1 MTSSS
6 PLVLDLPPL
15 PTYTLTPR
23 PPLLAPIPDNILAL
37 ILPIVAYWALSM
49 IYHFI
54 DVNDYFPQYRL
65 HTPTELLKRNK
76 VTRWEVVRDVVLQQV
91 VQTIAGIGLSYFDGE
106 EMIGKEDYDVAS
118 WARRIRV
125 AQKILPRLL
134 ALFGFDSLGI
144 AKNVSQSGY
153 TMLGAALAG
162 GYYPMLTQSVI
173 LENGAKATA
182 PAFAGWELATANFIY
197 WYFIP
202 AVQFAWA
209 IGVLDTWQYF
219 LHRAMHLNRWLY
231 GEFSQERVYRI
242 TLTTQSPSI
251 PATTDFTSPTRSV
264 PFTTIRS
271 RDSCL
276 TPLVLASDS

>member
-1 MTSSS
+1 MSNSSV
-6 PLVLDLPPL
+6 VLDLPPL
-15 PTYTLTPR
+15 PSYTLVPR

-37 ILPIVAYWALSM
+37 ILPIVAYWGLSM
-49 IYHFI
+49 FYHFI

-65 HTPTELLKRNK
+65 HTPAELLKRNK

-91 VQTIAGIGLSYFDGE
+91 VQTLAGVVLSMVDGE
-106 EMIGKEDYDVAS
+106 ELMGKEEYDVAL

-125 AQKILPRLL
+125 AQRILPRLL

-144 AKNVSQSGY
+144 AQNVSRNGY
-153 TMLGAALAG
+153 TMLAGALAG
-162 GYYPMLTQSVI
+162 GYYPEFTQSVI
-173 LENGAKATA
+173 LDNGVKGTA
-182 PAFAGWELATANFIY
+182 PAFTGWELATANFIY

-231 GEFSQERVYRI
+231 GEF
-242 TLTTQSPSI
+242 
-251 PATTDFTSPTRSV
+251 
-264 PFTTIRS
+264 IR
-271 RDSCL
+271 
-276 TPLVLASDS
+276 